1 MHTPSIWAI
10 IIIILLVVILF
21 GRPGKLSNFMT
32 DLGKGIKGFRSG
44 LGGKDDDD
52 QANAKPPEPA
62 KQIPPI
68 VEDPTSARRDRTG
81 VDQ

>member
-10 IIIILLVVILF
+10 VIIILLVVILF

-44 LGGKDDDD
+44 LGGKDEDE
-52 QANAKPPEPA
+52 APKPADPPA
-62 KQIPPI
+62 KQIPPN
-68 VEDPTSARRDRTG
+68 VEDANTPRRDRTG

>member
-44 LGGKDDDD
+44 LGGKDDDE
-52 QANAKPPEPA
+52 AKPADPPP

-68 VEDPTSARRDRTG
+68 VEDATTQRRDRTG

>member
-44 LGGKDDDD
+44 LGGKDDEE
-52 QANAKPPEPA
+52 AKPGDPP
-62 KQIPPI
+62 KQISPNDTAP
-68 VEDPTSARRDRTG
+68 RDRTG
-81 VDQ
+81 VDR

>member
-10 IIIILLVVILF
+10 VIIILLVVILF

-44 LGGKDDDD
+44 LGGKDEEEP
-52 QANAKPPEPA
+52 KPGEPP
-62 KQIPPI
+62 KQISPN
-68 VEDPTSARRDRTG
+68 DANQTQRDRTG
-81 VDQ
+81 VDR